1 MSNRDHRYLEI
12 PHGTNVAEMM
22 RMIRRK
28 WPWIKFSE
36 VDVLA
41 FACDKKN
48 TATLQSR
55 ISYHIRQATQGLKP
69 LEKRVMTELIKAG
82 SGNIIDKKSL
92 KALIPTASDK
102 SLQKT
107 IDALR
112 YYGLV
117 TYYPEKESIRLTKEY
132 A

>member
-12 PHGTNVAEMM
+12 PHGTNVADMM

-41 FACDKKN
+41 FASDKKN
-48 TATLQSR
+48 TTTLQSR
-55 ISYHIRQATQGLKP
+55 ISYHARQATQGLKP
-69 LEKRVMTELIKAG
+69 LEKRVMTELIQAVDHIL
-82 SGNIIDKKSL
+82 SMSSLKSL
-92 KALIPTASDK
+92 IPRVSDK
-102 SLQKT
+102 SLQRVV
-107 IDALR
+107 DALVQD
-112 YYGLV
+112 GLAKYSPDKKYV
-117 TYYPEKESIRLTKEY
+117 KLTKKY